1 MSQKY
6 WHNQPPR
13 NRFFIMTAALLAGT
27 GLAYYWGYRGVDR
40 RHSGDS
46 ENTCQEVIRMSWER
60 GMFSWSP
67 SCDENLLICTL

>member
-1 MSQKY
+1 MHPTLNFRQQGDMSQRY

-40 RHSGDS
+40 RHSVDKIS
-46 ENTCQEVIRMSWER
+46 
-60 GMFSWSP
+60 
-67 SCDENLLICTL
+67 DKK